1 MNLLSIEFCIKS
13 NKFCNKYIECFQFK
27 INYFNDFS
35 RDFRNLIFSR
45 ELEFSSQ
52 YLIWILCLGIASI
65 EHFRFFIYL
74 KYTLFKMWTQ
84 IICISKSIFFAK
96 FFLAIIYR
104 TILPFKKDWRWMFDA
119 ILFYFGTGRYIFQ
132 NERFWFCCQHKF
144 QINREFK
151 GNLFNKNIVRKR
163 MNYKIFINHMEMKY
177 LKLLKLKT
185 SK

>member
-1 MNLLSIEFCIKS
+1 MSGNCKYWTFSVFHIFEIYFIQNVNANHLHFEINFFRQVFSCNHIS
-13 NKFCNKYIECFQFK
+13 NDIARGFLRIIWETLRK
-27 INYFNDFS
+27 ILRKVN
-35 RDFRNLIFSR
+35 
-45 ELEFSSQ
+45 
-52 YLIWILCLGIASI
+52 
-65 EHFRFFIYL
+65 
-74 KYTLFKMWTQ
+74 
-84 IICISKSIFFAK
+84 
-96 FFLAIIYR
+96 
-104 TILPFKKDWRWMFDA
+104 WRWMFDA